1 MIPRDQ
7 NPISLYLYLYLY
19 LLHAERILPPTTFPI
34 LISISNSIPISL
46 PPFPSLYLHLSH
58 AEKNPP
64 AAIPS
69 PPMSPFPRRLP
80 ISPSLVQMAH
90 GCPLNPYDPFEGLYE
105 CQPFAK
111 TTQGATAKEI
121 EDDTTAIYTAISA
134 INAMQPVPE
143 YKIRTWRAVKAE
155 SAWFNAPPGIDPKSR
170 TARPAPEER
179 RSVAGLERDDPS
191 PRILATLRTKDRVA
205 GLQPPLQTKPTTKSA
220 PRAHTEH
227 ADNEYKPQTT
237 PAAAEK
243 TRTTTIRGS
252 AEKCHNTG
260 DRKSVV

>member
-1 MIPRDQ
+1 
-7 NPISLYLYLYLY
+7 
-19 LLHAERILPPTTFPI
+19 
-34 LISISNSIPISL
+34 
-46 PPFPSLYLHLSH
+46 
-58 AEKNPP
+58 
-64 AAIPS
+64 
-69 PPMSPFPRRLP
+69 
-80 ISPSLVQMAH
+80 MAH

-260 DRKSVV
+260 PKPGLRRAPKRAVRTHSFVNIPPPPNDEEDNFEACSPPSTPPTKRPKRAKDDMLVQRKMLDYFGPRGRCGVK